1 MNPTPETDEN
11 LVVALR
17 SGKEEAFVALYG
29 RRRGAIYRFSLHM
42 TGSATLAEDI
52 TQEVFLALIRDR
64 CGYDPQR
71 GTLAG
76 YLFGIARKLVLRH
89 LSRNRAL
96 GDAETND
103 RKTLANFGAC
113 ADPMVDLMRQEGI
126 EELRRAVLALPK
138 RYREVVVLC
147 DLEEV
152 DYLEAARLLN
162 CPIGTVR
169 SRLHRARAL
178 LLEKLRHR
186 IEPPSRLKVLDP
198 ARSLI

>member
-1 MNPTPETDEN
+1 MNSTPEPDEN

-42 TGSATLAEDI
+42 TGSAALAEDI
-52 TQEVFLALIRDR
+52 TQEVFLTLIRDR

-96 GDAETND
+96 GEAEAKD

>member
-1 MNPTPETDEN
+1 MNSTPEPDEN

-52 TQEVFLALIRDR
+52 TQEVFLTLIRDR

-96 GDAETND
+96 GEAEAKD
-103 RKTLANFGAC
+103 RKTLANFGAGT
-113 ADPMVDLMRQEGI
+113 DPMVDLMRQEGI

-152 DYLEAARLLN
+152 DYLEAARLLK

>member
-1 MNPTPETDEN
+1 MNSTPEPDEN

-52 TQEVFLALIRDR
+52 TQEVFLTLIRDR

-96 GDAETND
+96 GDAEAKD
-103 RKTLANFGAC
+103 RKMLANFGAG

>member
-1 MNPTPETDEN
+1 MNSTPEPDEN

-42 TGSATLAEDI
+42 TGSVTLAEDI
-52 TQEVFLALIRDR
+52 TQEVFLTLIRDR

-96 GDAETND
+96 GDAEAKD

-113 ADPMVDLMRQEGI
+113 ADPMVDLMRQEG
-126 EELRRAVLALPK
+126 
-138 RYREVVVLC
+138 
-147 DLEEV
+147 V

>member
-1 MNPTPETDEN
+1 MNSTPEPDEN

-17 SGKEEAFVALYG
+17 SGKEEAFVALYC

-52 TQEVFLALIRDR
+52 TQEVFLTLIRDR

-89 LSRNRAL
+89 LSRTRAL
-96 GDAETND
+96 GDAEAKD
-103 RKTLANFGAC
+103 RKTLANFGAS

-169 SRLHRARAL
+169 SRLRRARAL

>member
-1 MNPTPETDEN
+1 MNSTPEPDEN

-52 TQEVFLALIRDR
+52 TQEVFLTLIRDR

-162 CPIGTVR
+162 CPM
-169 SRLHRARAL
+169 

>member
-1 MNPTPETDEN
+1 MNSTSEPDEN

-17 SGKEEAFVALYG
+17 SGKEEAFVTLYG

-52 TQEVFLALIRDR
+52 TQEVFLTLIRDR
-64 CGYDPQR
+64 CGYDPER

-96 GDAETND
+96 GEAEAKD

>member
-1 MNPTPETDEN
+1 MNSTPEPDEN

-17 SGKEEAFVALYG
+17 SGKEEAFVTLYG

-52 TQEVFLALIRDR
+52 TQEVFLTLIRDR

-89 LSRNRAL
+89 LSRTRAL
-96 GDAETND
+96 GDAEAKD
-103 RKTLANFGAC
+103 RKALANFGGG

>member
-1 MNPTPETDEN
+1 MNSTPEPDEN

-52 TQEVFLALIRDR
+52 TQEVFLTLIRDR

-89 LSRNRAL
+89 LSRTRAL
-96 GDAETND
+96 GDAEAKD
-103 RKTLANFGAC
+103 RKTLANFGAS

>member
-1 MNPTPETDEN
+1 MNSTPEPDEN

-52 TQEVFLALIRDR
+52 TQEVFLTLIRDR

-103 RKTLANFGAC
+103 RKTLANFGAG

>member
-1 MNPTPETDEN
+1 
-11 LVVALR
+11 
-17 SGKEEAFVALYG
+17 
-29 RRRGAIYRFSLHM
+29 
-42 TGSATLAEDI
+42 
-52 TQEVFLALIRDR
+52 
-64 CGYDPQR
+64 
-71 GTLAG
+71 
-76 YLFGIARKLVLRH
+76 LFGIARKLVLRH

>member
-1 MNPTPETDEN
+1 MNSTPEPDEN

-17 SGKEEAFVALYG
+17 SGKEEALVALYG

-42 TGSATLAEDI
+42 TGSAALAEDI
-52 TQEVFLALIRDR
+52 TQEVFLTLIRDR
-64 CGYDPQR
+64 CGYDPER

-96 GDAETND
+96 GDAEAKD

>member
-1 MNPTPETDEN
+1 MNSTPEPDEN

-52 TQEVFLALIRDR
+52 TQEVFLTLIRDR

-96 GDAETND
+96 GEAEAKD
-103 RKTLANFGAC
+103 RKTLANFGAG

>member
-1 MNPTPETDEN
+1 MNSTPESDEN

-52 TQEVFLALIRDR
+52 TQEVFLTLIGDR

-96 GDAETND
+96 GDAEAND

>member
-1 MNPTPETDEN
+1 MNSTPEPDEN

-42 TGSATLAEDI
+42 TGSAALAEDI
-52 TQEVFLALIRDR
+52 TQEVFLTLIRDR

-96 GDAETND
+96 GDAEAKD

-113 ADPMVDLMRQEGI
+113 TDPMVDLMRQEGI

>member
-1 MNPTPETDEN
+1 MNSTPEPDEN

-42 TGSATLAEDI
+42 TGSPTLAEDI
-52 TQEVFLALIRDR
+52 TQEVFLTLIRDR

-96 GDAETND
+96 GDAEAKD
-103 RKTLANFGAC
+103 RKMLANFGAC

>member
-1 MNPTPETDEN
+1 MNSTLEPDEN

-52 TQEVFLALIRDR
+52 TQEVFLTLIRDR

>member
-1 MNPTPETDEN
+1 MNSTPEPDEN

-42 TGSATLAEDI
+42 TGSAALAEDI
-52 TQEVFLALIRDR
+52 TQEVFLTLIRDR

-89 LSRNRAL
+89 LSRNRTL
-96 GDAETND
+96 GDAEAKD
-103 RKTLANFGAC
+103 RKTLANFGASV
-113 ADPMVDLMRQEGI
+113 DPMVDLMRQEGI

>member
-1 MNPTPETDEN
+1 MNSTPEPDEN

-42 TGSATLAEDI
+42 TGSAALAEDI
-52 TQEVFLALIRDR
+52 TQEVFLTLIRDR

-89 LSRNRAL
+89 LSRNRAW
-96 GDAETND
+96 GAEAGD
-103 RKTLANFGAC
+103 RKALANFGAC